1 MISTLKPLRSPL
13 RRPIGRRVCRFVRWL
28 AAACLVLCALVGPVA
43 AQMTRIAALPAT
55 SVFSLRVVGDTIVAG
70 ANAAV
75 YVSTDGGTAWQVSSA
90 VAPGVQIVG
99 AVLMHNGRLY
109 AGTAGQGVFIS
120 DDLGT
125 SWQAFNQGLVGGIL
139 NSQLDIS
146 DFELR
151 GDDLV
156 ASTFGAGVYVRNLAA
171 TDTWHHF
178 GEEFEPNQASNVND
192 LALGGTRLLACVIG
206 NGTTFHRD
214 PGDLDWTIDFLVNG
228 TINPALDSKT
238 ALWIG
243 NRWIVGTTRGVFLSP
258 NGEQP
263 WTPSATSLRNLSW
276 STFAQHGTTTFAA
289 FDSVNNI
296 LFAESDDS
304 GTTWAVQERVNPG
317 FAYRLAVH
325 DDDLYAARSDG
336 LWIRPVGQTT
346 SVEPPPV
353 RSGLHFALAAQPV
366 RDVARFRFELPNAAS
381 VAIDLFDVTGRRAVD
396 RVVGYWSAGP
406 HELTVDARG
415 LRAGVYSAR
424 LMTGAARETVRLV
437 RVP

>member
-1 MISTLKPLRSPL
+1 
-13 RRPIGRRVCRFVRWL
+13 
-28 AAACLVLCALVGPVA
+28 
-43 AQMTRIAALPAT
+43 
-55 SVFSLRVVGDTIVAG
+55 VFSLRVVGDTIVAG
-70 ANAAV
+70 ANTAV

-99 AVLMHNGRLY
+99 AVLMRNGRLY

-120 DDLGT
+120 DDLGA

-171 TDTWHHF
+171 ADTWHHF

-192 LALGGTRLLACVIG
+192 LALGGTRLLACVIA

-276 STFAQHGTTTFAA
+276 STFAQHGATTFAA

-304 GTTWAVQERVNPG
+304 
-317 FAYRLAVH
+317 
-325 DDDLYAARSDG
+325 
-336 LWIRPVGQTT
+336 
-346 SVEPPPV
+346 
-353 RSGLHFALAAQPV
+353 
-366 RDVARFRFELPNAAS
+366 
-381 VAIDLFDVTGRRAVD
+381 
-396 RVVGYWSAGP
+396 
-406 HELTVDARG
+406 
-415 LRAGVYSAR
+415 
-424 LMTGAARETVRLV
+424 
-437 RVP
+437 